1 MGKKTGKSALQHS
14 LYIGPIFFSFFLERV
29 LKTRIIEPIKKIGH
43 RLFQRAVP
51 FSKSVPF
58 TGEKFK
64 NRCKKTGC
72 GWGKKPV
79 TASSGSAPLEFWSW
93 PKSKM
98 STRSRDIPKKPVICQ
113 QKLKSRIGHIRRAA
127 TGLQSKKSKKA
138 NDSPL
143 QNIFKFNV
151 QQLKK
156 IWLFY
161 LHVRSYFLHIGV

>member
-1 MGKKTGKSALQHS
+1 MA
-14 LYIGPIFFSFFLERV
+14 
-29 LKTRIIEPIKKIGH
+29 
-43 RLFQRAVP
+43 

-64 NRCKKTGC
+64 NRCKKTGYD
-72 GWGKKPV
+72 WGKKPV
-79 TASSGSAPLEFWSW
+79 TARRGSAPLEFWFW

-98 STRSRDIPKKPVICQ
+98 STRFRDIPKKPVISQ
-113 QKLKSRIGHIRRAA
+113 QKLKSRIGHNRRAA

-143 QNIFKFNV
+143 QNIFKFDV

-156 IWLFY
+156 I
-161 LHVRSYFLHIGV
+161 

>member
-1 MGKKTGKSALQHS
+1 VA
-14 LYIGPIFFSFFLERV
+14 I
-29 LKTRIIEPIKKIGH
+29 
-43 RLFQRAVP
+43 
-51 FSKSVPF
+51 SKSVPF

-79 TASSGSAPLEFWSW
+79 TARRGSAPLEFWSW
-93 PKSKM
+93 PNSKM
-98 STRSRDIPKKPVICQ
+98 STRSRDIPKKPVISK
-113 QKLKSRIGHIRRAA
+113 QKLKSRIGHVRRTA

-143 QNIFKFNV
+143 QNIFKFDV

-161 LHVRSYFLHIGV
+161 LQVRSYFLHMGVLKAEFPNFEQS